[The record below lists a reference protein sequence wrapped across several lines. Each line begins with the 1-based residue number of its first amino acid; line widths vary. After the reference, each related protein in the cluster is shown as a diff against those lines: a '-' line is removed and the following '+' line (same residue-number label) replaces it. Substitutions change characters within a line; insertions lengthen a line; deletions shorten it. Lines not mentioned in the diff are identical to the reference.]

1 VLFLDAASP
10 RLCAG
15 LQPAHGTLIAWRETD
30 AEAGIGLFRTT
41 EELLRTS
48 ELTLGDVR
56 TAVFCDG
63 PGSLLGIRLVAMAL
77 RTWTE
82 LPRARP
88 LRVFAYR
95 SLALVAA
102 DLLAGGETAPFHV
115 CCDARREMWNVVS
128 VSADGAIANVRR
140 STTGDLPRDDRPR
153 FVPESFP
160 HWQPLPADARPVP
173 YRPRLLAE
181 LASRFALLQE
191 SSAPDAFMTELPT
204 YRTWSPP

>member
-1 VLFLDAASP
+1 VLFLDPASP

-15 LQPAHGTLIAWRETD
+15 LKPADGAKIAWRETD
-30 AEAGIGLFRTT
+30 DEAGIGLFRTT
-41 EELLRTS
+41 EDLLRTAG
-48 ELTLGDVR
+48 LTVRDVR

-82 LPRARP
+82 LPRANP
-88 LRVFAYR
+88 WRVFAYR

-102 DLLAGGETAPFHV
+102 DLLAGGETVPFHV

-140 STTGDLPRDDRPR
+140 STMGDLPRDGRPQ
-153 FVPESFP
+153 FVPKSFP
-160 HWQPLPADARPVP
+160 HWQPLPPDVRPVP
-173 YRPRLLAE
+173 YRPHLLPE
-181 LASRFALLQE
+181 LALRFPLLQE

-204 YRTWSPP
+204 YRTWNPA